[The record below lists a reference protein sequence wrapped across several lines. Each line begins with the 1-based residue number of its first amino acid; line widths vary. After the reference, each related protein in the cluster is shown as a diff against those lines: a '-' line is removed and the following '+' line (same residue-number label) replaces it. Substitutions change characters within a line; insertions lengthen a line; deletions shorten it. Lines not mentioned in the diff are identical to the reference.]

1 MKRRIN
7 GCCPIFG
14 AEAEGFALLLA
25 SNGLPDIINVV
36 WSNPG
41 VCAPG
46 PDAAIDNG
54 LVLDMTGYEDLMPNY
69 MATPASN
76 EMLTKFRGEK
86 GAATP
91 LITRGAVKG

>member
-7 GCCPIFG
+7 GCCPTFG
-14 AEAEGFALLLA
+14 AEAEGFAPLLA
-25 SNGLPDIINVV
+25 SNNLPDIINVA
-36 WSNPG
+36 WSNPS
-41 VCAPG
+41 VYAPG
-46 PDAAIDNG
+46 LDTAIANG
-54 LVLDMTGYEDLMPNY
+54 LVLDMIGYEDLMPNY